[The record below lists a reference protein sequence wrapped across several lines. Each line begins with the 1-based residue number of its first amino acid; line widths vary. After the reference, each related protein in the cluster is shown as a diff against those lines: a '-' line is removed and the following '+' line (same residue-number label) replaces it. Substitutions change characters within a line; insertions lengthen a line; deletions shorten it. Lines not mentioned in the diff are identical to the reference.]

1 MERHDNHDNKDYVI
15 AASDIKRHDNKDYVV
30 AVSDMKRHDNGNRN
44 ISNTS
49 GSNEIYQDYIPVP
62 INNLSVKE
70 EEEDDE
76 VRNYEDTPTKELQ
89 YLVEECDGRACLE
102 LSKRYAHG
110 TVLLERDKDQSKEL
124 RRLGMLYLYGST
136 ISPEFEDTKASYKSV
151 FFDENGKPYIDWQ
164 AKSQQMKKLLKDLG
178 TLTRR
183 YNKLASNFD
192 IIQRKLSDLTRPEE
206 VKKPLSTLELGSI

>member
-1 MERHDNHDNKDYVI
+1 MDTTIPSGWKCSVF
-15 AASDIKRHDNKDYVV
+15 AS
-30 AVSDMKRHDNGNRN
+30 
-44 ISNTS
+44 
-49 GSNEIYQDYIPVP
+49 
-62 INNLSVKE
+62 
-70 EEEDDE
+70 
-76 VRNYEDTPTKELQ
+76 
-89 YLVEECDGRACLE
+89 
-102 LSKRYAHG
+102 
-110 TVLLERDKDQSKEL
+110 
-124 RRLGMLYLYGST
+124 ST

-206 VKKPLSTLELGSI
+206 VKKAPKYFGTWLNISLLIGLVFNNNNPFHWAWGPYHANSTEMVFY